1 MFQTIPKL
9 RGVVQR
15 RDRSVRIL
23 ASTAAARAK
32 WLGDFSLPESL
43 PGPLRTAKS
52 IFEAWIDLL
61 VLPDRKG
68 DSYYGNLIKMS
79 SSTVK
84 HLVSAECESPKA
96 SL

>member
-1 MFQTIPKL
+1 VPEATFRKIQWA
-9 RGVVQR
+9 VQR
-15 RDRSVRIL
+15 RAIGAHLGKHCGSK
-23 ASTAAARAK
+23 SQ

-61 VLPDRKG
+61 VLPDKKR

-84 HLVSAECESPKA
+84 HLVSA
-96 SL
+96 